1 MSDLQTSPIDSV
13 KARRFVSEI
22 DRCFDELDSERGS
35 YMSRCKGIR
44 ERIKDWKDQAEA
56 SGIPRRGLNHLLK
69 RREIES
75 KLKAHED
82 DAEEEIRETAD
93 MIDVALGGEK
103 GLAGSP
109 LGAAAGGKE
118 ADEEV
123 RGEQQRKREAERKA
137 GAEKLLGMTTPEEG
151 KKARER
157 KRSDALDDLA
167 ARKAEGRA

>member
-69 RREIES
+69 RRDLEG

-82 DAEEEIRETAD
+82 DAE
-93 MIDVALGGEK
+93 
-103 GLAGSP
+103 
-109 LGAAAGGKE
+109 
-118 ADEEV
+118 
-123 RGEQQRKREAERKA
+123 RKA
-137 GAEKLLGMTTPEEG
+137 GPGVRRSE
-151 KKARER
+151 RER
-157 KRSDALDDLA
+157 LAQFSLGRVVASQAFFGEREVVVRALFL
-167 ARKAEGRA
+167 